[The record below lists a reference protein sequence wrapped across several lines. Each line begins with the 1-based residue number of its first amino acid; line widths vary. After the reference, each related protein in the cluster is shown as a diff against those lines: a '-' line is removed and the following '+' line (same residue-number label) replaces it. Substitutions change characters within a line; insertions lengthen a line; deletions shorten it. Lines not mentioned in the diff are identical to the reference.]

1 MKVMTKFFRRQIV
14 RRARAAMTGFAAG
27 TVLMLA
33 AGGGGAAAQG
43 ATGSGIRFPEGP
55 PPDIRLL
62 PPVAP
67 SPSPQV
73 NEPPFTLPPPGPGQT
88 AAPLAPPPV
97 APVIREQE
105 ALQKQ
110 LQDGY
115 EGRDEAIKAML
126 DPTRVRLLSGY
137 TDTDEAV
144 KGLYANG
151 AEVAEE
157 LKLTPGIALT
167 REQVALLR
175 KDIIWQ
181 VRIKKNGKELLV
193 PRLYTANGRIVK
205 N

>member
-1 MKVMTKFFRRQIV
+1 MGMKVMTKFFRRQIIEGARPV
-14 RRARAAMTGFAAG
+14 RAGLAAMALLLAG
-27 TVLMLA
+27 
-33 AGGGGAAAQG
+33 AGAQS
-43 ATGSGIRFPEGP
+43 AVAQTAPRIQEGQNPNLPLDHGTRP
-55 PPDIRLL
+55 PP
-62 PPVAP
+62 
-67 SPSPQV
+67 PQV
-73 NEPPFTLPPPGPGQT
+73 NEPPLTPPPPGPGQT
-88 AAPLAPPPV
+88 VAPFAPPPV
-97 APVIREQE
+97 ASIIREQE
-105 ALQKQ
+105 ALQKR

-115 EGRDEAIKAML
+115 EGREEAIKAML

-144 KGLYANG
+144 KRLYANG

-181 VRIKKNGKELLV
+181 VRIKKNGRELLV